1 MDRPMNFTPNGP
13 HEAAPSDPDRTPARP
28 TESERLTAD
37 RAEIRRALDVLC
49 ASGDLHELRALHVPA
64 GNATDPKR
72 EITRFGFFTDLDA
85 FADAAAAE
93 EAPGVYL
100 TLNPCNP
107 ALGARA
113 DHVVRTAGKCTQ
125 DPDITRRRWLLID
138 ADPQRPRNFS
148 ATDGEKAAAAGVAQ
162 GVRAWLTGCGFPAPV
177 LADSGN
183 GFHLLYQVDLENTT
197 EIRDLV
203 KRFLV
208 NLAGRFST
216 AAVTL
221 DTSVSNASRICK
233 LYGTVARKGPDTPDR
248 PHRLSRILVIPDP
261 LTVVSR
267 ELLESV
273 AGQSP
278 PPTAPAPAPVRRAAP
293 RLNLG
298 VAHPAGDWLTLD
310 VVRWAMAH
318 SAYGKSLGNGKHAIL
333 CPWNHEHSD
342 ARGAED
348 SDTVIYEPSGD
359 QRPGFK
365 CQHAHCAHRTIAD
378 LREKW
383 PDSDAYCS
391 TLWKP
396 EALTPRASGADQA
409 AAPEAGERPGIVVS
423 GVQHR
428 EPVAEALASLIAA
441 NEPPVVF
448 TQAGQLTEIHTS
460 HDGPQLRTMGEPEL
474 RLRLSD
480 VADFFGGRDRPV
492 SPPRDLLQSLLVR
505 APQFMPELIG
515 VSSIPIVRPD
525 GSIGTAP
532 GYDPPTR
539 RYHAPHPDLVGLTL
553 PEHPTCGDAAA
564 AAGLLLDL
572 VSDFPFETPAD
583 QAGYLALLL
592 TLAARPALGLSP
604 MALITA
610 PVPGSGKGLLA
621 KIASEICTAAPAK
634 MCTVPTVQ
642 EEWHKR
648 ITSLLVE
655 APQAVVFDN
664 ANTPLISPDL
674 ALLLTSLLWT
684 DRMLGGNR
692 NVSLPN
698 ATVWVATGNNVTM
711 SREIADR
718 CYRIRLRPDVARPR
732 MRNPMEFRLPRIE
745 AHVQAQRAQLL
756 GAVLTIVRAW
766 FQADRPGATGSP
778 TMGSFETWSET
789 IAGMLEWAGVPD
801 FLGNLEAH
809 QEEADEETP
818 ELEAFLAALTEVF
831 QENTFSPG
839 EILFHSKA
847 NQAFREGLPADLLAL
862 AERDNAFLAKIG
874 KVLTGFAD
882 MRAPSGRTIARAGIN
897 PKTKRGLWK
906 VLQPPP
912 SAGFRQ
918 VSAGSSPTMHF
929 QTCQQQ
935 FGTHQDSAH
944 AKLDR
949 GQNLPKPAMT
959 CRDTTLR
966 FTTHSAWR
974 VSQRWPGTPP
984 LDGES
989 GRLLAVND
997 LRDYGYAQI
1006 ETENDAVFILVRDE
1020 HRIPEHL
1027 LELARIPEAA
1037 AAEWLLGSAPALE
1050 S

>member
-1 MDRPMNFTPNGP
+1 MAAIHTDSTPN
-13 HEAAPSDPDRTPARP
+13 APQPAVPIGSTPPRP
-28 TESERLTAD
+28 TESVRLTAD
-37 RAEIRRALDVLC
+37 PAEIRRALHLLC
-49 ASGDLHELRALHVPA
+49 APGDLHELRALH
-64 GNATDPKR
+64 
-72 EITRFGFFTDLDA
+72 TRQGTQSGYFNDLGA
-85 FADAAAAE
+85 FADAAAKITS
-93 EAPGVYL
+93 GNVYL
-100 TLNPCNP
+100 TLNPCIP
-107 ALGARA
+107 DLLARA
-113 DHVVRTAGKCTQ
+113 CNQVKSYARDTTKDEH
-125 DPDITRRRWLLID
+125 ITRRRWLLID
-138 ADPQRPRNFS
+138 ADPNRATGIS
-148 ATDGEKAAAAGVAQ
+148 ANDTEKAAAEAVALA
-162 GVRAWLTGCGFPAPV
+162 VRAWLTASGFPPPV
-177 LADSGN
+177 FADSGN
-183 GFHLLYQVDLENTT
+183 GFHLLYRLDLENTDDT
-197 EIRDLV
+197 DDLV
-203 KRFLV
+203 ECFLKT
-208 NLAGRFST
+208 LAAEFTPT

-221 DTSVSNASRICK
+221 DTSVHNASRICK
-233 LYGTVARKGPDTPDR
+233 LYGTVARKGDSIPDR
-248 PHRLSRILVIPDP
+248 PHRLSRLLEIPDP
-261 LTVVSR
+261 ITVVPR
-267 ELLESV
+267 DLLEKV
-273 AGQSP
+273 AGQSS

-293 RLNLG
+293 RLIRG

-310 VVRWAMAH
+310 VVSLAKAH
-318 SAYGKSLGNGKHAIL
+318 GAYGRALGNGKHAIL
-333 CPWNHEHSD
+333 CHWAHEHSD

-348 SDTVIYEPSGD
+348 SDTVIYEPDGV
-359 QRPGFK
+359 RKPAFK
-365 CQHAHCAHRTIAD
+365 CLHNTCAHRKIRD
-378 LREKW
+378 LREMW
-383 PDSDAYCS
+383 TDFDAHCS
-391 TLWKP
+391 ALWKP
-396 EALTPRASGADQA
+396 DGLPPRASGADLA
-409 AAPEAGERPGIVVS
+409 DAPNPGERPEIVVT

-428 EPVAEALASLIAA
+428 EPVAEALAALLAA

-448 TQAGQLTEIHTS
+448 TQADRLTEIHIS
-460 HDGPQLRTMGEPEL
+460 HDGPNLRPVGEPEL

-480 VADFFGGRDRPV
+480 VADFFSGRDRPV

-553 PEHPTCGDAAA
+553 PERPTRGDAAA

-756 GAVLTIVRAW
+756 GAVLTILRAW
-766 FQADRPGATGSP
+766 FQADRPCATGSP

-789 IAGMLEWAGVPD
+789 IAGLLEWAGVPD

-839 EILFHSKA
+839 DILFHSKA

-862 AERDNAFLAKIG
+862 AERDNAFLAKAG
-874 KVLTGFAD
+874 KVLTGFAE

-906 VLQPPP
+906 VLQPPT

-935 FGTHQDSAH
+935 FGAHQDSSH

-959 CRDTTLR
+959 CREHTGR
-966 FTTHSAWR
+966 FKPHADWLVFTG
-974 VSQRWPGTPP
+974 WPGAHPVG
-984 LDGES
+984 GET
-989 GRLLAVND
+989 GRQLAAND
-997 LRDYGYAQI
+997 LRDRGWAQMG
-1006 ETENDAVFILVRDE
+1006 TEGDEVFLLVRDE
-1020 HRIPEHL
+1020 QRIPEHL
-1027 LELARIPEAA
+1027 CELHRIPEAA
-1037 AAEWLLGSAPALE
+1037 AAEWLNAGAPDLE
-1050 S
+1050 F